1 MGPGALLPRLTHSGG
16 AVLPSHHHPMGWGT
30 LPAFIILR
38 EAAASSH
45 PHHLT
50 TLGARESSSSAS
62 PPALPN
68 KALWGSGHCRAAYSM
83 GQMGPSHTWMD
94 APPAP
99 THPQSHSAPPQR
111 ALTKLISVSCSSSSC
126 SLSSEE
132 GSGTDSPGELLGRQ
146 KGESCRA
153 TFQLEW
159 SQSQHPAEHPMAGVR
174 TELPAATPG
183 HPTKPG
189 EASTSCQSCYG
200 AP

>member
-1 MGPGALLPRLTHSGG
+1 MWGGTAVGPGALLPRLTHSGG
-16 AVLPSHHHPMGWGT
+16 AVLPSHHHLLGWGA

-94 APPAP
+94 GDLPPSPHP
-99 THPQSHSAPPQR
+99 TPEPLSPPSKGTHEADLRLLQLFQLLPQLRGGLRDGQSRGAAGETEGGKLQSNISIGVVTKSAPSR
-111 ALTKLISVSCSSSSC
+111 A
-126 SLSSEE
+126 
-132 GSGTDSPGELLGRQ
+132 PHGR
-146 KGESCRA
+146 G
-153 TFQLEW
+153 
-159 SQSQHPAEHPMAGVR
+159 
-174 TELPAATPG
+174 
-183 HPTKPG
+183 
-189 EASTSCQSCYG
+189 
-200 AP
+200 